1 MQDKKTI
8 NTAILGL
15 SIFLGL
21 AVLGYF
27 VSHSAYLIKA
37 SERFVTVK
45 GLSEREVNADIAIWP
60 ISFKEVSNNLSDLY
74 SVMDEK
80 SGVVMKYLNG
90 KGFKE
95 NEVTISPVNIIDRK
109 ADRYSQPGQIDFRYL
124 ATSTI
129 TVYSNNVELVRNS
142 MSEISDLIKKG
153 IVISED
159 DYNARPEFL
168 FTKLNEIK
176 PEMVEEATKDARSVA
191 EKFAKDSQ
199 SELGKIKSA
208 TQGLF
213 SIYDR
218 DSKTSYIKKVRVVTH
233 IEYYLAD

>member
-1 MQDKKTI
+1 MKEKYI
-8 NTAILGL
+8 REAIILGAFL
-15 SIFLGL
+15 CVGLIFLG
-21 AVLGYF
+21 YF
-27 VSHSAYLIKA
+27 ISRSAYLIKA

-60 ISFKEVSNNLSDLY
+60 ISFKEVSNNLPELY

-80 SGVVMKYLNG
+80 SKVVIKYLKD
-90 KGFKE
+90 KGFKDS
-95 NEVTISPVNIIDRK
+95 EVTIAPVNIVDKK
-109 ADRYSQPGQIDFRYL
+109 ADRYSQPGQIDVRYL

-129 TVYSNNVELVRNS
+129 SVYSDNVELVRKT

-153 IVISED
+153 IAISEE
-159 DYNARPEFL
+159 DYNLRPEFV

-191 EKFAKDSQ
+191 EKFAKDSE
-199 SELGKIKSA
+199 SELGKIKNA

-213 SIYDR
+213 TIFDR
-218 DSKTSYIKKVRVVTH
+218 DSKTAHIKKVRVVTH